1 MANTSETK
9 IVSSISDLKD
19 IFKHKDDRKGIK
31 PKFEMPKIGGDG
43 KTIVIVDSDDGN
55 GNVGPIRIVK
65 NEKMKGGEAPFMDVM
80 EHGDE
85 STIYQM
91 GLGESLLIQFDAMC
105 NDNKWPLTDL
115 HGKIVTIKASP
126 YAKFKCNSCYG
137 KGCEDCDNTGKSK
150 VFSLTARHDLM
161 NPTKVASKGP
171 ADNF

>member
-9 IVSSISDLKD
+9 VVSNISDLKD
-19 IFKHKDDRKGIK
+19 VFKHKDDRKGIK
-31 PKFEMPKIGGDG
+31 PKFEMPKIGGPG
-43 KTIVIVDSDDGN
+43 KTIVVVNSDDGN
-55 GNVGPIRIVK
+55 GNIGPIRIVT
-65 NEKMKGGEAPFMDVM
+65 NEKMKNGSAPFMDVM

-91 GLGESLLIQFDAMC
+91 GLGESLLLQIDAMC

-115 HGKIVTIKASP
+115 HGKIVTIKAAP
-126 YAKFKCNSCYG
+126 YAKFKCNNCG
-137 KGCEDCDNTGKSK
+137 GRGCDECDNTGKSK

-161 NPTKVASKGP
+161 NPTKVAKGS